1 MAWGQSDSA
10 ALKENDSGTP
20 PAARC
25 SARWR
30 LGPKSAA
37 IDGEAA
43 ILGSPMRAGGTI
55 LQRERALLERTTCPR
70 AGRVQHREIQLMHA
84 LLGAHILS
92 FHFLTLGNPLQKSG
106 HSGVEGRPVHGDDFL
121 EGSIIHN

>member
-1 MAWGQSDSA
+1 MTQEHHRQLA
-10 ALKENDSGTP
+10 AQLAGGWVPSQRQ
-20 PAARC
+20 A
-25 SARWR
+25 
-30 LGPKSAA
+30 
-37 IDGEAA
+37 GEAA